1 MLHANRSF
9 NQDCFNSE
17 KYLTDKESRIYNR
30 VFSIRFIAVAGLII
44 LSVGFFCIGLS
55 RLIYPFDFGV
65 YESFIW
71 LPSGLLMSGE
81 NPYAFATR
89 EPFVMSPYGIVYYL
103 LTGIGVKFFGLQLW
117 WGRLLSIVATLVCLI
132 SIGRIARDL
141 TGKKHIARIAQ
152 LVFLCAYP
160 LQMWFGVQRS
170 DLIGL
175 AFAFAGL
182 SLILTEKKD
191 SKGNKLIL
199 LFATLC
205 FALAFFSKQ
214 TVVLPVFIA
223 ALSYWFRG
231 KRMSVI
237 YLLSITIALSLV
249 IGFVLNQTSNGGYV
263 WQHFTHA
270 QGLPFSYYQAFALL
284 KTFIKVPST
293 LVFIAAI
300 LFAAWHNRKTLF
312 SFITN
317 LSTQN
322 TFLNL
327 KKGLIIFY
335 LVAAF
340 SLAVVTTGRLGAS
353 TLYYLETALI
363 GAIIFALACDWLE
376 RNGKEK
382 YAIMFTVLLILSSG
396 LFLISVARGEYY
408 RWQSVPYYLEMT
420 ESVRTLTPPN
430 SICISVYPEIVTK
443 AGRSFH
449 FDDWGEYNDGWSP
462 ELKEVFNKAISSK
475 RYAAIIMHSD
485 GLKFDGYHL
494 VRMKT
499 PPPEKFYKAFL
510 YVRDANPSENEH
522 DNERK

>member
-1 MLHANRSF
+1 MA
-9 NQDCFNSE
+9 
-17 KYLTDKESRIYNR
+17 
-30 VFSIRFIAVAGLII
+30 
-44 LSVGFFCIGLS
+44 
-55 RLIYPFDFGV
+55 
-65 YESFIW
+65 
-71 LPSGLLMSGE
+71 
-81 NPYAFATR
+81 
-89 EPFVMSPYGIVYYL
+89 PYGVVFYF

-117 WGRLLSIVATLVCLI
+117 WGRLLSIVATFVCLV
-132 SIGRIARDL
+132 SIGKITRDL
-141 TGKKHIARIAQ
+141 TDKKHIARIAQ
-152 LVFLCAYP
+152 LSFLCAYP

-182 SLILTEKKD
+182 SLVLTEDED
-191 SKGNKLIL
+191 SRRNKLRL
-199 LFATLC
+199 LFAAFC
-205 FALAFFSKQ
+205 FVLAFFSKQ
-214 TVVLPVFIA
+214 TIVLPVFIA
-223 ALSYWFRG
+223 ALSYWFKG

-237 YLLSITIALSLV
+237 YLLSVTIAFSL
-249 IGFVLNQTSNGGYV
+249 IAGFILNQTSNGGYV

-270 QGLPFSYYQAFALL
+270 QGLPFSFNQAFTLL
-284 KTFIKVPST
+284 ITFLKIPST

-300 LFAAWHNRKTLF
+300 LFAAWHNRKTIY
-312 SFITN
+312 SFITKF
-317 LSTQN
+317 SRQN
-322 TFLNL
+322 TLLNS
-327 KKGLIIFY
+327 KKRLMIFY

-353 TLYYLETALI
+353 TLYYVESALV
-363 GAIIFALACDWLE
+363 GAVIFALACDWCE
-376 RNGKEK
+376 RNGKEM
-382 YAIMFTVLLILSSG
+382 YAGAFTVLLVLSSG

-420 ESVRTLTPPN
+420 ESVKQLTPPN

-443 AGRSFH
+443 AGRGFH

-485 GLKFDGYHL
+485 ALKFEGYHL

-510 YVRDANPSENEH
+510 YVRDANPSENEP
-522 DNERK
+522 DTERK